1 MQLEYNKRSYQ
12 ENPEL
17 KREYQKKK
25 KKKKKIKFIKYAIE
39 VSIEAVSDD
48 LSLKN
53 ITFSLSHCR
62 IVPSREII

>member
-25 KKKKKIKFIKYAIE
+25 KKIKFIQYAIE